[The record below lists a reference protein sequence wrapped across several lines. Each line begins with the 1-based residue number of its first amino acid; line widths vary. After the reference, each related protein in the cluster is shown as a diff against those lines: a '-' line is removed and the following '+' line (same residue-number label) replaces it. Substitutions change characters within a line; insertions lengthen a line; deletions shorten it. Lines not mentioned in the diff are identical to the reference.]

1 MGKPFTSIMTVPRSL
16 YLHRCTGR
24 ATCCP
29 WDGPLMWCNEWRQA
43 LLPWMLYLRKS
54 LPLKPLHKTSR
65 PPMHKL
71 LIGTAHSL
79 THTHTHTHNQTSVHV
94 RVCTCLP
101 ARIYT
106 CAHLSSY
113 MFVATSIFISFTYEA
128 VLKSVSPML

>member
-79 THTHTHTHNQTSVHV
+79 THTHTHTHTTKQ
-94 RVCTCLP
+94 VCTC
-101 ARIYT
+101 A
-106 CAHLSSY
+106 CAHVCLHAYTHVLIYLHTCLWLPVSSFPSLMKLS
-113 MFVATSIFISFTYEA
+113 
-128 VLKSVSPML
+128 